1 LKNLSVWCAIN
12 RKLRRLIM
20 SRGKHPNS
28 LQNLTHAG
36 RPAEYDEPKTGHRV
50 TVTKTGWNSAK
61 KLIGSMGMSVS
72 EFLEQ
77 LGRGNVL
84 VMPSENIEAFQDA
97 IDSALLRQ
105 AIAEAN
111 GEFMSPNEVLASQG
125 LSQASLN
132 E

>member
-1 LKNLSVWCAIN
+1 MKYFSIKCAIN
-12 RKLRRLIM
+12 RKSLRLVM
-20 SRGKHPNS
+20 SRGQHPNS
-28 LQNLTHAG
+28 RQNLTHEG
-36 RPAEYDEPKTGHRV
+36 RPTEYDEPKTGHRV

-61 KLIGSMGMSVS
+61 QLIGSMGMSVS

-77 LGRGNVL
+77 LGRGNVV

-111 GEFMSPNEVLASQG
+111 GEFVSPDAVLAAHG
-125 LSQASLN
+125 LSQADLN

>member
-1 LKNLSVWCAIN
+1 
-12 RKLRRLIM
+12 M
-20 SRGKHPNS
+20 TRGTHPNS
-28 LQNLTHAG
+28 LQNLTHQG
-36 RPAEYDEPKTGHRV
+36 RPLDYDEPKKTRRLSV
-50 TVTKTGWNSAK
+50 TETGWDSAR

-105 AIAEAN
+105 AIAETK
-111 GEFMSPNEVLASQG
+111 GEFMTPDAVLAGHG
-125 LSQASLN
+125 LSQADLN

>member
-1 LKNLSVWCAIN
+1 MA
-12 RKLRRLIM
+12 
-20 SRGKHPNS
+20 RGKHPNS

-36 RPAEYDEPKTGHRV
+36 RPLEYDEPKTGHRV

-61 KLIGSMGMSVS
+61 QLISSMGMSVS

-97 IDSALLRQ
+97 IDSAQLRQ
-105 AIAEAN
+105 AIAETN
-111 GEFMSPNEVLASQG
+111 GEFVTPDAVLAGCG
-125 LSQASLN
+125 LSQADLN

>member
-1 LKNLSVWCAIN
+1 
-12 RKLRRLIM
+12 M

-28 LQNLTHAG
+28 LQNLTHTG
-36 RPAEYDEPKTGHRV
+36 RPLEYDEPKKGHRV
-50 TVTKTGWNSAK
+50 TVTETGWDSAQ
-61 KLIGSMGMSVS
+61 KLIRSMGMS

-77 LGRGNVL
+77 LGRGQVM

-105 AIAEAN
+105 AIAETN
-111 GEFMSPNEVLASQG
+111 GEFMTPDAVLAGHG
-125 LSQASLN
+125 LSQADLD

>member
-1 LKNLSVWCAIN
+1 
-12 RKLRRLIM
+12 M

-36 RPAEYDEPKTGHRV
+36 RPLEYDEPKAGHRV
-50 TVTKTGWNSAK
+50 TVTKTGWESAR

-105 AIAEAN
+105 AIAETN
-111 GEFMSPNEVLASQG
+111 GEFVTADAVLAGHG
-125 LSQASLN
+125 LSQADLN

>member
-1 LKNLSVWCAIN
+1 
-12 RKLRRLIM
+12 M
-20 SRGKHPNS
+20 SRGKHPHS
-28 LQNLTHAG
+28 LQNLTHTG
-36 RPAEYDEPKTGHRV
+36 RPPEYDEPKSGHRV
-50 TVTKTGWNSAK
+50 TVTKTGWDSAQ
-61 KLIGSMGMSVS
+61 KLIRSMGMSVS

-111 GEFMSPNEVLASQG
+111 GEFMTADEVLAG
-125 LSQASLN
+125 HGFSQAALMAGFREEDSPRNTAN

>member
-1 LKNLSVWCAIN
+1 
-12 RKLRRLIM
+12 M

-77 LGRGNVL
+77 LGRGQVM

-111 GEFMSPNEVLASQG
+111 GEFVSPDAVLASQG

>member
-1 LKNLSVWCAIN
+1 
-12 RKLRRLIM
+12 M
-20 SRGKHPNS
+20 TRGTHPNS
-28 LQNLTHAG
+28 LQNLTHQG
-36 RPAEYDEPKTGHRV
+36 RPLDYDEPKKTRRLSV
-50 TVTKTGWNSAK
+50 TETGWDSAR

-105 AIAEAN
+105 AIAETN
-111 GEFMSPNEVLASQG
+111 GEFMTPDAVLYGHG
-125 LSQASLN
+125 LSQADLN